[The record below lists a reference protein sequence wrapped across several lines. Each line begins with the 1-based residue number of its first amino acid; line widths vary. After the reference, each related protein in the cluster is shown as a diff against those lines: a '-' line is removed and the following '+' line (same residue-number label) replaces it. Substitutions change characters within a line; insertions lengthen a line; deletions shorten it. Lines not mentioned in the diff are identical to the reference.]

1 MNFYV
6 IQSIQEKMYL
16 DMIVDLEPHT
26 FEQSIVFV
34 AFYEISLYEIKNNK
48 AEQKILPGSYFI
60 YRAILTATP
69 T

>member
-1 MNFYV
+1 
-6 IQSIQEKMYL
+6 
-16 DMIVDLEPHT
+16 MILDLEPHT
-26 FEQSIVFV
+26 FEQSNVFV

-48 AEQKILPGSYFI
+48 AEQNILPGSYFI